1 MNQTAQNKNYTVYH
15 CHSDLSNGITNID
28 SITKYDE
35 YIDHAASLGMKA
47 FGFSE
52 HGSVFQWVK
61 KKIHTEKM
69 DMKYIHAEEF
79 YITEKLFEDPDTT
92 ELCESLLGTDP
103 EEVQKQIEE
112 YIENN
117 KTKIRDNLHCVLIA
131 KNYEGV
137 KELNTLSSKAFNK
150 QDGHF
155 YYVPRITLEELLNTS
170 NNIIVTTACLGGVL
184 CKGNENVQEQ
194 MLKFLIKNK
203 DRCYL
208 EIQHHIDPIQIAYNQ
223 YLVKISDK
231 YGIPLIA
238 GTDTHA
244 LNKTHL
250 IGREILQKAKDVK
263 FEGES
268 NLDLTFKTY
277 DELVECY
284 KKQNAISE
292 DKYLEAIEN
301 TNKMADRIEEFKL
314 DYSYKYPKLYED
326 SIGVFKQKII
336 EGVKRR
342 VINKYPN
349 YKEYVDRIAYELKTY
364 EHNGAIDF
372 MLLEEDYKSAL
383 RNQGV
388 QYGYSRGSVSGSII
402 AYILGITEVDSIKFN
417 LNFERFMSTERI
429 SLADIDSDWFKED
442 RWRVR
447 DYLFKKEG
455 LYCSDIITFNTI
467 AMKGAIKDVGRA
479 LGMSVNEAQAIS
491 DAVEQDNN
499 KKDIIDESYR
509 EKYPLL
515 FQYVDIVTG
524 TIVSVGNHPAACIVS
539 PHELDSALGT
549 FYSSSDINP
558 ISQVNM
564 KEVDL
569 LNYVKLDILGLDC
582 VGLIYKTCD
591 FAGIPMLT
599 PDNMNFDDMNVWN
612 DIAKDT
618 TLIFQFESDFAG
630 NYLQDILKPETI
642 ARIKEKNPN
651 FSYID
656 LMSMANGAIRPAGA
670 SYRNELSQGIYRDN
684 GHEALNN
691 FLAPTLGYLVYQE
704 QIIEFLHKFCGFTM
718 GQADIVRRHFSKKT
732 GTDKDIPIIKDGG
745 YIVDDKGNK
754 SAYIKGFIKTM
765 KDDYGVSR
773 GKAEELIVN
782 FLQVIID
789 ASDYLFSKNHAD
801 PYSFLGFACGYLRH
815 YYPLETLTVA
825 LNIYKEDS
833 EKIINIKNY
842 IKQKGFKIKP
852 IKFGHS
858 KAEYYFDKKENVIY
872 QGIEGLKYCNAQ
884 IADEL
889 YELSKNHY
897 DSFVE
902 LLKDINEKTSVNS
915 RQLMILTGLDFF
927 SDFGKNKY
935 LLDIIELCN
944 GVKADKKKGIKAKP
958 ALLTVKQIK
967 KDKMEEL
974 GISEYLM
981 KKFAGKETEKMYS
994 CINNIGLV
1002 ESLSERLENK
1012 AMDVVSQVKF
1022 EQEYLEYVVY
1032 TNPRVSEKYYI
1043 VTTYKTF
1050 KEARKPYCTLH
1061 NIKTGE
1067 DVKTKIKSVK
1077 LYEANPFGEYS
1088 ILKVNEFTMMPKT
1101 KNVNGQWVKTDELE
1115 PILTDYEVIKQ

>member
-1 MNQTAQNKNYTVYH
+1 MQKNYTVYH
-15 CHSDLSNGITNID
+15 CHSDLSNGVTNID

-35 YIDHAASLGMKA
+35 YIDYAASLGMKA

-103 EEVQKQIEE
+103 EEAQKQIEE

-268 NLDLTFKTY
+268 NFDLTFKTY

-326 SIGVFKQKII
+326 SIGVFKQKIV

-342 VINKYPN
+342 GINKYPN

-599 PDNMNFDDMNVWN
+599 PDNINFDDMNVWD

-765 KDDYGVSR
+765 KDDYGVS
-773 GKAEELIVN
+773 GEKAEELIVN

-842 IKQKGFKIKP
+842 IKQKEFKIKP

-958 ALLTVKQIK
+958 SLLTVKQIK

-981 KKFAGKETEKMYS
+981 QKYAGKETEKQYS
-994 CINNIGLV
+994 QIDNVGLV
-1002 ESLSERLENK
+1002 ENLAERLENK
-1012 AMDVVSQVKF
+1012 SMNVVDQVKF
-1022 EQEYLEYVVY
+1022 EKEYLEYVVY

-1043 VTTYKTF
+1043 VTSFTTYRNPAT
-1050 KEARKPYCTLH
+1050 PYLVLH
-1061 NIKTGE
+1061 RIKDGVDIKTR
-1067 DVKTKIKSVK
+1067 IKKSSVFK
-1077 LYEANPFGEYS
+1077 DQPFGEYS
-1088 ILKVNEFTMMPKT
+1088 ILKINEFTRSYKSKMI
-1101 KNVNGQWVKTDELE
+1101 NGSWQKTDEAEDVLE
-1115 PILTDYEVIKQ
+1115 QYEVIKQ